1 MIDILSLSQG
11 KEDCYLIKLEKDD
24 KSFNLLVD
32 CGKVGLVDEVKN
44 NLGNEKLNGIVVT
57 HIDKDH
63 IIGVTKL
70 IKDLKEDDL
79 RNTFIIFNKYDDSLI
94 SYNHGEE
101 LLENISQ
108 KMSQRLLVK
117 SYANNY
123 NRENAKIERKR
134 DKEKT
139 LKLEILSSKQRK
151 LLSNDFFKSDTA
163 YITLLSPKINDLKL
177 FMKNWYEGTVNSKVT
192 NKSSVTFVLEFEG
205 KRVLM
210 LGDAFVEDVYD
221 ELKAIEWIESL
232 DYIKISHHGAR
243 DNNKG
248 LVEMVKKYK
257 CSQLSV
263 TIPKEQSKEKI
274 NHPDKQLIEDLLT
287 LGCKIQTSTKYIV
300 GSDGYIYKIDS
311 KATVKI

>member
-1 MIDILSLSQG
+1 MIEVLSLSQG
-11 KEDCYLIKLEKDD
+11 KEDCYLIKLEKDN

-32 CGKVGLVDEVKN
+32 CGKVGLVDEVKK
-44 NLGNEKLNGIVVT
+44 NLGIEKLNGIVVT

-63 IIGVTKL
+63 IVGVTKL
-70 IKDLKEDDL
+70 IKDLEKNNFN
-79 RNTFIIFNKYDDSLI
+79 NTFIIFNKYDESLI

-101 LLENISQ
+101 LLESISQ
-108 KMSQRLLVK
+108 KLSQRLLVK

-123 NRENAKIERKR
+123 NRENVKIERKR
-134 DKEKT
+134 DREKT
-139 LKLEILSSKQRK
+139 LKVEILSSKQRK
-151 LLSNDFFKSDTA
+151 LLSNDFFKNDTV
-163 YITLLSPKINDLKL
+163 YITLLSPQINDLKL

-205 KRVLM
+205 KKVLM

-221 ELKAIEWIESL
+221 ELKVIECIKSL
-232 DYIKISHHGAR
+232 DYIKISHHGAK

-274 NHPDKQLIEDLLT
+274 NHPDKQLIEDLLK
-287 LGCKIQTSTKYIV
+287 LGSKIYTSTKYTV
-300 GSDGYIYKIDS
+300 DSNSYIYKIDL
-311 KATVKI
+311 KERVKI